1 MTRLGLSLAA
11 LVVGLDQASKWWI
24 LADVMD
30 PPRVIPITPFFNIVL
45 VWNRGVSF
53 GILNQESA
61 WVPWLLTAL
70 ALAICIGLFIWLRR
84 ADGRWLAGGLGLI
97 IGGALGNVI
106 DRIRFGAVFDFLD
119 VHAAGYHWPAFNVA
133 DAAITVG
140 VATLLIDSL
149 IAGRNERSL
158 SPPN

>member
-30 PPRVIPITPFFNIVL
+30 PPRVIPITPFFNIVV

-61 WVPWLLTAL
+61 WVPWLLSAL
-70 ALAICIGLFIWLRR
+70 AAAIC
-84 ADGRWLAGGLGLI
+84 
-97 IGGALGNVI
+97 
-106 DRIRFGAVFDFLD
+106 
-119 VHAAGYHWPAFNVA
+119 
-133 DAAITVG
+133 VG
-140 VATLLIDSL
+140 VFI
-149 IAGRNERSL
+149 
-158 SPPN
+158 